1 MHVPVRRAT
10 LADREWIVEANRR
23 LAAETENLRLDP
35 EVLTPGVTRVLQG
48 TAEAFYLIATA
59 DDLPIG
65 QMMLTREWS
74 DWRNG
79 WFYWIQSVY
88 VAAEA
93 RRRGVFRA
101 LYQAA
106 VEQVE
111 KEAEAV
117 GLRLYYEEH
126 NHAARDAYLKLGM
139 SQAGYLVLERT
150 FRRGLSTLDATDA
163 HPAP

>member
-1 MHVPVRRAT
+1 MNIPVRRAT
-10 LADREWIVEANRR
+10 LADCDWIVDANRQ

-35 EVLTPGVTRVLQG
+35 EVLTPGVTRVLRG
-48 TAEAFYLIATA
+48 EAEAFYLIAS
-59 DDLPIG
+59 DDGRPVG

-88 VAAEA
+88 VVAEA

-106 VEQVE
+106 VDQVE
-111 KEAEAV
+111 REPEAV

-139 SQAGYLVLERT
+139 KAAGYLVLEKT
-150 FRRGLSTLDATDA
+150 IRRGLSSLQQT
-163 HPAP
+163 